1 MATTPKSRVIF
12 KNDKDFL
19 NQVLKY
25 LEDHQ
30 YMVEI
35 LEAEVLPRIKDNL
48 LNKRDVYGNMA
59 QWQTVG
65 DLNRTHKEW
74 LDKETQYHGKLH

>member
-1 MATTPKSRVIF
+1 MLKGIVIF

-30 YMVEI
+30 YMAEI

-48 LNKRDVYGNMA
+48 LNKRDVYGN
-59 QWQTVG
+59 
-65 DLNRTHKEW
+65 K
-74 LDKETQYHGKLH
+74 